1 VRAAPALLDRPFL
14 SIISFIG
21 ERDARLSVHLAM
33 GDYKKQTGVLLRAHT
48 CRSTAEPSEET
59 TMRTR
64 LHWRRTCSAGLAL
77 AAGGALLV
85 GFAPPAAARITGITI
100 TTTTSP
106 AFGGTSF
113 GSTGQY
119 EQLDGTA
126 TGEIDPKDPLN
137 AVIQDIELAPRNAR
151 GMVEYAMDISILK
164 PIDTSRGNHTILYDV
179 VNRGNKSLPA
189 LNIGTTTANPAGDG
203 FLEARGYTLAW
214 SGWEGDVTTGI
225 KIVLPVATNRDGSP
239 ITGRVRAEYILNATP
254 AGTVDVTA
262 PPAYEAVSTDNSGAT
277 LTQRVHQDDAKQ
289 IIPASQWAFAD
300 CTATPFPGVPSTKK
314 VCLLGNFD
322 TNHIYELVYTAKNPT
337 VTGIGFAATRDFVAF
352 LRNENDSRRHHG
364 HDGEDG
370 DRDRDDDHDR
380 GHDGQA
386 AAPPTPPN
394 PLGSSI
400 QTAII
405 YGSSQSG
412 RWIRTFLQLG
422 FNEGMDGSKVFEG
435 AIPHKSS
442 NRGAFNVRFA
452 QPTRLSG
459 TQHTEKQFPGQ
470 ETPQS
475 WDESHDPIAGITA
488 GQLER
493 CRKSETCPKI
503 TATVTDTEYW
513 QSLMSLNTTD
523 ARGRHDFAIPGN
535 VRIYHFAGTQHGG
548 GDPLQ
553 AVTVV
558 PAAPRNCQLSTN
570 PNPFIPGQRA
580 LLVAL
585 QQWIVDR
592 REPPASLYPSLAR
605 HSLVPVSQI
614 HQPFVPAVNFTLA
627 GVAAQRF
634 HLDRGHRF
642 DEEDVSGIMAE
653 PPVAGE
659 GYALLLPAVD
669 ADGNDIDGLR
679 NTNMAA
685 PLGTYTGWNP
695 RKANFS
701 EGDACDLTGGYIP
714 FAKTPALRAAGDP
727 RPSLQER
734 YPTHAA
740 YVAKVTAAANQ
751 LVQQRLLLQQDAD
764 LIIAQAN
771 AAAVP

>member
-1 VRAAPALLDRPFL
+1 M
-14 SIISFIG
+14 S
-21 ERDARLSVHLAM
+21 
-33 GDYKKQTGVLLRAHT
+33 
-48 CRSTAEPSEET
+48 
-59 TMRTR
+59 TR
-64 LHWRRTCSAGLAL
+64 LHRRRTCSAGLAL

-85 GFAPPAAARITGITI
+85 GFAPPAAARITGLTI

-113 GSTGQY
+113 GSVGQY
-119 EQLDGTA
+119 QQLDGTA

-151 GMVEYAMDISILK
+151 GMVEYSMDISIWK
-164 PIDTSRGNHTILYDV
+164 PIDASLGNHTILYDV
-179 VNRGNKSLPA
+179 VNRGNKNSPA
-189 LNIGTTTANPAGDG
+189 FNIGGSATALGDG
-203 FLEARGYTLAW
+203 FVETQGYTLVW
-214 SGWEGDVTTGI
+214 SGWEGDITSGV

-239 ITGRVRAEYILNATP
+239 ITGRVRAEYILNSVP
-254 AGTVDVTA
+254 ASTVDVTA

-289 IIPASQWAFAD
+289 LIPNSQWAFAD
-300 CTATPFPGVPSTKK
+300 CSATPFPGVPNTKK
-314 VCLLGNFD
+314 VCLQGNFD

-352 LRNENDSRRHHG
+352 LRNENDSRKDHG
-364 HDGEDG
+364 HDGDDG
-370 DRDRDDDHDR
+370 DRDRDDDHDH
-380 GHDGQA
+380 GHKGQV

-394 PLGSSI
+394 PLGNSV

-422 FNEGMDGSKVFEG
+422 FNEGMDGRKVFEG

-442 NRGAFNVRFA
+442 NRGAFNIRFA

-459 TQHTEKQFPGQ
+459 TQHTETQFPGQ
-470 ETPQS
+470 ETPQT
-475 WDESHDPIAGITA
+475 WDEERDPIAGITA

-503 TATVTDTEYW
+503 TATVTSTEYW

-523 ARGRHDFAIPGN
+523 ARGRHDFELPKN

-558 PAAPRNCQLSTN
+558 PKPPGNCQLPTN

-585 QQWIVDR
+585 QQWITEG
-592 REPPASLYPSLAR
+592 REPPASLHSSLAH

-614 HQPFVPAVNFTLA
+614 VQPYVPAVNFTLA
-627 GVAAQRF
+627 GVSTQRF
-634 HLDRGHRF
+634 HLDRGNRF
-642 DEEDVSGIMAE
+642 DEEDVSGVMAE
-653 PPVAGE
+653 PPVNGE
-659 GYALLLPAVD
+659 AYARLLPAVD
-669 ADGNDIDGLR
+669 ADGNEIDGLR
-679 NTNMAA
+679 NTNLAA

-695 RKANFS
+695 RKAGFS
-701 EGDACDLTGGYIP
+701 EGDSCDLTGGYIP
-714 FAKTPALRAAGDP
+714 FFETQAQRLAAGDP
-727 RPSLQER
+727 RLSIQER
-734 YPTHAA
+734 YPTHAI

-751 LVQQRLLLQQDAD
+751 LVQQRLLLPQDAA
-764 LIIAQAN
+764 LIISQAN